1 MYCLLDS
8 LNVKPHHEI
17 PPHCMCSPWLN
28 TSLRFLSESQP
39 RVRAIAAAPLHERQQ
54 QVEVAGVDA
63 VRAGAYENLQEV
75 HLCAFTAE
83 EQQTLIN
90 LCKSKFQEELG
101 QHFVERAFVFVRTAA

>member
-1 MYCLLDS
+1 MRTIAFSLLSAGIFRGEQS
-8 LNVKPHHEI
+8 LAGVLE
-17 PPHCMCSPWLN
+17 
-28 TSLRFLSESQP
+28 
-39 RVRAIAAAPLHERQQ
+39 
-54 QVEVAGVDA
+54 AGVDA

-101 QHFVERAFVFVRTAA
+101 QHFFERAFVFVRTAA